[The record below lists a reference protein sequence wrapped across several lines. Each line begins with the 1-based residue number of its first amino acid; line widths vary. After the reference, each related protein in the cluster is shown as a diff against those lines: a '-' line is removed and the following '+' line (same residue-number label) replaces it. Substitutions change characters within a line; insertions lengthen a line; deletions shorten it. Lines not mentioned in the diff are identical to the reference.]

1 MAKRKPSVKGPEKV
15 ISKEIQDKHFNK
27 FSKQARYLGN
37 GVYSIPGTNL
47 IANDTRNLF
56 LMFCAAQE
64 GIEFK
69 DE

>member
-1 MAKRKPSVKGPEKV
+1 MARIPSVKGLETV
-15 ISKEIQDKHFNK
+15 ISLEIRDKYFNK

-47 IANDTRNLF
+47 IANDTRALF

-69 DE
+69 NN

>member
-1 MAKRKPSVKGPEKV
+1 MATKVSDLEGLISRKV
-15 ISKEIQDKHFNK
+15 QDKHFNK

-47 IANDTRNLF
+47 FASDTRELF

-64 GIEFK
+64 GIEFEK
-69 DE
+69 E